1 MHSSQ
6 PPHLSPGLRVV
17 RRGLHHLQVGLYA
30 GHRVLL
36 PRTSTV
42 ERTLDLLL
50 DRRPPDGDPAS
61 TAVLDELDRHGCLVR
76 VPPRLRARRSVAVL
90 GGFDDLGPPATD
102 ALLSASGLERSG
114 CTADGD
120 PVVVLSTGEL
130 DRDRLDP
137 LIRSRT
143 GHVIA
148 RLVDGAAVLG
158 PFVVPG
164 TTACLRCIDAHQSV
178 VDPDHVAVTA
188 RYVRAT
194 ARPRPD
200 GVPDVEASLATL
212 ALAWVVRDVV
222 AYLEGRTPSTWSRT
236 LTLFA
241 DPATNDEQTWLRHP
255 RCGCCWSAD
264 ARLSGTME
272 A

>member
-1 MHSSQ
+1 MRSSQ
-6 PPHLSPGLRVV
+6 PPHLAPGLRVV

-36 PRTSTV
+36 PRTATV

-50 DRRPPDGDPAS
+50 DRRPPDRDPAS
-61 TAVLDELDRHGCLVR
+61 AAVLDELERHGCLVR
-76 VPPRLRARRSVAVL
+76 VPHRPPARRSVAVL
-90 GGFDDLGPPATD
+90 GAFADLGVPSPD
-102 ALLSASGLERSG
+102 ALLSASGLETSG
-114 CTADGD
+114 CIADAD
-120 PVVVLSTGEL
+120 LVVVLSAGEL
-130 DRDRLDP
+130 DRDTLDP

-148 RLVDGAAVLG
+148 RLVDGGAVLG

-178 VDPDHVAVTA
+178 LDPDHVAVTA

-200 GVPDVEASLATL
+200 GVADVDVSLATL
-212 ALAWVVRDVV
+212 ALAWVLRDVV

-236 LTLFA
+236 LILSA
-241 DPATNDEQTWLRHP
+241 DPATSTEQTWLLHP

-264 ARLSGTME
+264 ALPSGTMG